1 MILASVSTRVKNS
14 FNTNTGHCDTK
25 NIFANYWILLSDN
38 LPIFEKSLLEYPSS
52 SVPSHSVAI
61 LYRYQYII
69 TGVIFIKDI
78 IQILIE
84 YKLLATVCSSSSFGT
99 LPPHQSVLYPVAPEL
114 PARIALHSRIVL
126 FVFIIDNEVLV
137 TNIDCLE
144 ARWD

>member
-1 MILASVSTRVKNS
+1 LAL
-14 FNTNTGHCDTK
+14 
-25 NIFANYWILLSDN
+25 A
-38 LPIFEKSLLEYPSS
+38 LLEYPSS
-52 SVPSHSVAI
+52 SVPFHSVAI

-69 TGVIFIKDI
+69 TGVIFIKDR

-114 PARIALHSRIVL
+114 PARIALHNYYCRIVL
-126 FVFIIDNEVLV
+126 FVFIIDNVVLV
-137 TNIDCLE
+137 ADIDCLE